1 MRRLSLKKE
10 TLAELSGEELG
21 EVQGGS
27 GQTCVVCLSEVLS
40 CNTERCLPT
49 WDACFTTHG
58 CA

>member
-1 MRRLSLKKE
+1 MRRLNLKKE

-27 GQTCVVCLSEVLS
+27 GETCVVCLSGAET
-40 CNTERCLPT
+40 CRTYRCLPT

-58 CA
+58 CG